1 MGSSSSGS
9 SGSSSPGSSGASGI
23 AGSAISA
30 LGGKGG
36 LGGGLLAMGGSLLSS
51 LTGFLGQGDQAEALR
66 KQQNEQ
72 WKQQMINTREQ
83 YRQLGQ
89 AQTAANQEYGEQLID
104 NQVSLLQQRAQVEL
118 LAGAS
123 GTGGASISS
132 MLSDLNGQ
140 AGRNQSTIVR
150 NYENQQQSFVNQA
163 KAIRTGGQMQM
174 RSFEKPSAFASLVSG
189 VGSAASAFVGGA
201 KTASSLKGAWDSSR
215 TYSSGVGG

>member
-1 MGSSSSGS
+1 MGSSALGS
-9 SGSSSPGSSGASGI
+9 LGASGV

-30 LGGKGG
+30 LGGSGG
-36 LGGGLLAMGGSLLSS
+36 MGGGLLAMGGSLLSS

-123 GTGGASISS
+123 GTSQQNPV
-132 MLSDLNGQ
+132 LS
-140 AGRNQSTIVR
+140 
-150 NYENQQQSFVNQA
+150 
-163 KAIRTGGQMQM
+163 
-174 RSFEKPSAFASLVSG
+174 
-189 VGSAASAFVGGA
+189 
-201 KTASSLKGAWDSSR
+201 
-215 TYSSGVGG
+215 